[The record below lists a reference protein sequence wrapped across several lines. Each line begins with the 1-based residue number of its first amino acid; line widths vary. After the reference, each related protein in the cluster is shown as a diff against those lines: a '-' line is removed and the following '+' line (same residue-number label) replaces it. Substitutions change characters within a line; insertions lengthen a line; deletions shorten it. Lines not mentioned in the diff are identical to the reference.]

1 MTLRL
6 RLLLLL
12 GMAWLTLGGAVT
24 AWMYHRTSA
33 QFESV
38 LDSRLAAS
46 ASMVGRLATE
56 LPELQGGAGR
66 DPNLPIGTLP
76 RDGVACEL
84 SQMRGA
90 TLVRVIART
99 PGSPA
104 LHGVAVGFGSLI
116 QGGVAW
122 RTYVRQEGSFHIA
135 VADRM
140 DLRESLR
147 REVAWAAALP
157 LLVCF
162 LTGLPLLW
170 IGIRKGLAPLERLRR
185 SLSSEGPVD
194 RVVMPAGKVPRDLAP
209 FTRTISLLLDRVKIA
224 LQRERRF
231 ADNAAHEMR
240 TPLTV
245 VKTHLQVLQRL
256 LGDHPDPMAREALKN
271 AAAGTERL
279 RRLLD
284 QLLELARVENGV
296 QALLADESSEVS
308 TAVRSVVEELPG
320 GRIRIQMPP
329 GRMFVAVP
337 LALLVSALRNL
348 LDNAMKYSASDL
360 PVHLIVRV
368 TEGTVEFRV
377 LDAGQGLPEEALE
390 RALEP
395 FWRGGQSTEGSGLG
409 LAIVASI
416 SQRFNGSFSLANAPG
431 GGLDCRLRLGIS
443 A

>member
-12 GMAWLTLGGAVT
+12 GVAWLTLGGAVT

-46 ASMVGRLATE
+46 ASMVGRLASE
-56 LPELQGGAGR
+56 LPELQGGTGR
-66 DPNLPIGTLP
+66 DPNLPAGALP
-76 RDGVACEL
+76 RGGVACEL
-84 SQMRGA
+84 SQMRG
-90 TLVRVIART
+90 TMLVRVIART
-99 PGSPA
+99 PGSPR
-104 LHGVAVGFGSLI
+104 LHDVAAGFGSLI
-116 QGGVAW
+116 QDGVAW
-122 RTYVRQEGSFHIA
+122 RTYVRQEGAFHIA

-147 REVAWAAALP
+147 REVAWAAVLP

-162 LTGLPLLW
+162 LAGLPLLW
-170 IGIRKGLAPLERLRR
+170 IGISKGLAPLERLRG

-194 RVVMPAGKVPRDLAP
+194 RVIMPAGKVPRDLAP
-209 FTRTISLLLDRVKIA
+209 FTRTISLLLERVKVA

-256 LGDHPDPMAREALKN
+256 LGDHPDPMAREALTN

-284 QLLELARVENGV
+284 QLLELARVENDV
-296 QALLADESSEVS
+296 QALVAGEPAEASA
-308 TAVRSVVEELPG
+308 AVRTVLEELPS

-329 GRMFVAVP
+329 GPVFVAVP
-337 LALLVSALRNL
+337 AALLVSALRNL
-348 LDNAMKYSASDL
+348 LDNAMKYSAPDL

-368 TEGTVEFRV
+368 TDGTVEFRV
-377 LDAGQGLPEEALE
+377 LDAGEGLPEAALE

-395 FWRGGQSTEGSGLG
+395 FWRGGQTPAGSGLG

-443 A
+443 E